1 MDWAAAHRSSDSL
14 VAATFD
20 NETFVVLPMAR
31 AAGVNSAL
39 QPDPAR
45 APFTFLGSIDQ
56 FPRDLPVSFAQ
67 PPTLMLSAGRGSDA
81 AVSHEW
87 VITADAVS
95 WPFWPGCDDFI
106 EHAGGRYAIGARPRN
121 DSGRAVIFANRV
133 RKP

>member
-1 MDWAAAHRSSDSL
+1 MNWAAAHRLTDSL

-20 NETFVVLPMAR
+20 EETFMVLPMAR
-31 AAGVNSAL
+31 AAGVNSAV
-39 QPDPAR
+39 QPDPSR
-45 APFTFLGSIDQ
+45 VSFTFLGSIDQ

-67 PPTLMLSAGRGSDA
+67 PPGLSSPAGRGSDA

-87 VITADAVS
+87 VITADAIA
-95 WPFWPGCDDFI
+95 WPYWPGIEDFI
-106 EHAGGRYAIGARPRN
+106 EHAGARYAIGARPRN